1 MNCKNL
7 IKNAYKY
14 YDEKTELYENIKD
27 ATYVE
32 NIFDSD
38 LKESKIK
45 FYINKKLILEANY
58 EMMGTYYSKDNL
70 FIWAWANINNKK
82 NMTYI
87 SKDIL
92 KYGLDIILDDSSDNT
107 DEFNLNSFL
116 KTLLINS
123 RININNQVEL
133 DIITYI
139 SFYLSKK
146 DWITSIQNTKNSN
159 NYIFV
164 FLYNVKT
171 Y

>member
-58 EMMGTYYSKDNL
+58 ETLGTYYSEDNL

-87 SKDIL
+87 SKNIL
-92 KYGLDIILDDSSDNT
+92 KYGLDIILDNSSDNK

-146 DWITSIQNTKNSN
+146 DWFTSIQDPKNPN
-159 NYIFV
+159 NYNFV
-164 FLYNVKT
+164 FLYNIKT